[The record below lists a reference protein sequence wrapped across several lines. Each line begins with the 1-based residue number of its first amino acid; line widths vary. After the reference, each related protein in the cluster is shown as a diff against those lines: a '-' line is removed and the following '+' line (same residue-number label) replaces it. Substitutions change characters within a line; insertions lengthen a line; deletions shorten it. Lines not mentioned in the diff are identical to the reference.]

1 MAASCPSSPAP
12 IWFASPSD
20 SAFALIML
28 LPPLGHTPTLASTST
43 LRHRS
48 LLSWHSRHATC
59 WRTRVWMTVGC
70 LDAED
75 VHGGDGRRP
84 WYDCHGADFDR
95 RIDAGAG
102 SICDCQLIGSSGY
115 QNRFVTYIFNY

>member
-1 MAASCPSSPAP
+1 
-12 IWFASPSD
+12 
-20 SAFALIML
+20 
-28 LPPLGHTPTLASTST
+28 
-43 LRHRS
+43 
-48 LLSWHSRHATC
+48 
-59 WRTRVWMTVGC
+59 MTVGC

-84 WYDCHGADFDR
+84 WYDCHGADLDR

-115 QNRFVTYIFNY
+115 QNRFVTCIFNHQTQAVEFEAIKLSKIGLGKISIRDNSNHLVVL